1 MKNKKELVLLREG
14 KCLRCGKC
22 CMLNHLIETSAFKK
36 ASKSENL
43 EKFILENNISEVYCK
58 HYDIEDN
65 SCMVFNKPE
74 RPKACINH
82 PGSPNS
88 IIPGC
93 GYKFRF
99 KRVSKLELK
108 RLEESINVK
117 IFRRKEL

>member
-1 MKNKKELVLLREG
+1 MKNEKELVLLREG

-22 CMLNHLIETSAFKK
+22 CSLGYLAKTLAFKK
-36 ASKSENL
+36 AFKSDKI
-43 EKFILENNISEVYCK
+43 EKFISENNVDKVYCK
-58 HYDIEDN
+58 HYNIEDN
-65 SCMVFNKPE
+65 LCMIFNKPE